1 MSLWEAIV
9 LGIVQGL
16 TEFLPV
22 SSSGHLELGKALF
35 GLQDVDLTFSI
46 LVHGATACSTLVV
59 FRKDIASLFFGIFTS
74 NTSERKTAHSYIA
87 WLALSTL
94 PAVVVAFT
102 MRGFLEESF
111 LEHPHRVGWSLCA
124 TALILYASE
133 RIARTASNTL
143 SWSRVLCIGLAQ
155 ALAIVP
161 GISRSGSTIGAADEQ
176 DGEDADACNDLL
188 QLATQLKSNA
198 ELPGPTASAAAS
210 SSQGAAAND
219 GSRIGNIRAPLKAL
233 QQESAAGK
241 LNLGNKGGAAAPT
254 VLALVQDSGAKR
266 KTDINSVL
274 AARAVVRHV
283 DGGRQTL

>member
-161 GISRSGSTIGAADEQ
+161 GISRSGSTIGAAVALGISREEAARFSFLMALPVIFGATVLELKDVLETGGGEQ
-176 DGEDADACNDLL
+176 AFNGIAY
-188 QLATQLKSNA
+188 
-198 ELPGPTASAAAS
+198 
-210 SSQGAAAND
+210 
-219 GSRIGNIRAPLKAL
+219 
-233 QQESAAGK
+233 AAG
-241 LNLGNKGGAAAPT
+241 T
-254 VLALVQDSGAKR
+254 
-266 KTDINSVL
+266 L
-274 AARAVVRHV
+274 AAFVSGWAACQWMIRLVKRTNLNVFAVYCLIA
-283 DGGRQTL
+283 GIAAILFI